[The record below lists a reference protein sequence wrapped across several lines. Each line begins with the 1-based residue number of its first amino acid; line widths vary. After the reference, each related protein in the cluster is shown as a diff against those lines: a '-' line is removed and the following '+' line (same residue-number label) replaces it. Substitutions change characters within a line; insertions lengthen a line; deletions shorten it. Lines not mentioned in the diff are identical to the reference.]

1 MVVLVNE
8 GSASASE
15 ILSGALQDNKRAQL
29 VGQKTFGKGLVQSV
43 RGLSD
48 GSGLTVTIAKYLT
61 PNGVDIHK
69 NGIKPDVAVAMSEK
83 EIESLQLEDLGTKKD
98 SQYRTAETT
107 LLRAIKAANQTQTY
121 KPGGANLKSAL
132 QPAG

>member
-1 MVVLVNE
+1 M
-8 GSASASE
+8 
-15 ILSGALQDNKRAQL
+15 
-29 VGQKTFGKGLVQSV
+29 
-43 RGLSD
+43 
-48 GSGLTVTIAKYLT
+48 
-61 PNGVDIHK
+61 
-69 NGIKPDVAVAMSEK
+69 AMSEK
-83 EIESLQLEDLGTKKD
+83 GIESLQLEDLGTKKD